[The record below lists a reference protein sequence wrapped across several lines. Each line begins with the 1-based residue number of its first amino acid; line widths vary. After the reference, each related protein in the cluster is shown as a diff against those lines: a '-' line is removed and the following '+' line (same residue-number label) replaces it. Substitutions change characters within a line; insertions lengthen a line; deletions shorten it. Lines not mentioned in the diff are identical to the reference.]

1 MQPRRREELRAGKT
15 EHEDEADLQ
24 VAQPLEPVLEHDV
37 ERAQA
42 EDREH
47 VRAVEHEPVLG
58 HRECRRDRVDR
69 EHDVRDL
76 DRDQRDEQRRDQP
89 APADLD
95 EEAMAMEHRRRRE
108 PAREPLERA
117 RLRDVPSW
125 LSRELDR
132 GDQQDRTEAVRHPV
146 PARQRRGAGDDE
158 RRARDERTHDAPGE
172 DAALLGPRDRE
183 CTEHHDEQEQVV
195 DAERLLEQVRRE
207 PLLAE
212 LAAELEGDE
221 RAESDR
227 HRDPRNAPR
236 ERALARIDVIAAMRD
251 QIDRETNDQ
260 QDRQQGPR
268 PCRHTD

>member
-1 MQPRRREELRAGKT
+1 MQPRRREELRAGEA

-58 HRECRRDRVDR
+58 HRERRRDRVDR
-69 EHDVRDL
+69 EHDIREL

-95 EEAMAMEHRRRRE
+95 DEMMAVECRRRRE

-117 RLRDVPSW
+117 RLRDVTGR
-125 LSRELDR
+125 LARELHR
-132 GDQQDRTEAVRHPV
+132 GEDQDRAEPVRHPV
-146 PARQRRGAGDDE
+146 PARQRRGARDDE
-158 RRARDERTHDAPGE
+158 RGARDERTDDAPGE
-172 DAALLGPRDRE
+172 DATLLGPRDRE
-183 CTEHHDEQEQVV
+183 RTEHHDEQEQVV

-221 RAESDR
+221 RAEPDR
-227 HRDPRNAPR
+227 HRDPRDAPR
-236 ERALARIDVIAAMRD
+236 ERALARIDVIAAMCD
-251 QIDRETNDQ
+251 QIDRETND
-260 QDRQQGPR
+260 
-268 PCRHTD
+268 